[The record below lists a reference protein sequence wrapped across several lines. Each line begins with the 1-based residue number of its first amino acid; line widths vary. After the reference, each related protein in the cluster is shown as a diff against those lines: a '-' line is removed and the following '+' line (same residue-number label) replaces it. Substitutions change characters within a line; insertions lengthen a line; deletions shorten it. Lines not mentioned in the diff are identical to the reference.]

1 MQTSVYSSVS
11 DAVFAAK
18 GAHSRYSALSLNDR
32 KEIIESIR
40 EVLKPLAR
48 KIAEMT
54 VEETQMGN
62 VDDKTKKI
70 LLAIEKTPSVEDL
83 ITEVN
88 TGNHGMTLYE
98 QASFGVVCAVH
109 PCTNPTA
116 TLINNTISI
125 LAAGNSVIHC
135 PHPRAIKVSQFVTQI
150 ICEQIRDYCGI
161 DNLVVTISEG
171 MMGYTQEIM
180 SHPDVDMVVSTG
192 GNDSLRKALVSG
204 KKVIGA
210 GASNP
215 VTIVDETANLQKA
228 AMDIVSGASFDN
240 NLMCTSEKSIVAIES
255 ISSKFIFEL
264 IKNEVYFTK
273 NEEEIQKIMKVTIT
287 EDNVINKKLEGKSA
301 EEILRQAGI
310 EFKGKVKLIVAQTD
324 KYHPFVT
331 IELLM
336 PVVPLVLAKDFDE
349 ALEFAVEIEQGYKHT
364 ATIHSNSI
372 ENLNRA
378 AHIMQTAI
386 FVKNGSSL
394 LGIGFEKEG
403 NTSFTIANVTGE
415 GTVTARH
422 FTKRRRC
429 TLTSGFTLR

>member
-403 NTSFTIANVTGE
+403 NTSFTVANVTGE

>member
-62 VDDKTKKI
+62 VDDKTQKI

-403 NTSFTIANVTGE
+403 NTSFTVANVTGE